1 MNAHSKRVIIENGRA
16 TGVVFAQGRDE
27 KFVLA
32 RREVILSAGAFQS
45 PQLLMLSGVGPAAHL
60 REHGVEPLVDLPG
73 VGQNLQDHLDYTL
86 IYKTK
91 SKDAVGIAPNFLMGL
106 PGAIMRFRKSGDGVL
121 TSNLAEAGGFL
132 KTEPSLEEPDVQF
145 HFVPGIVDDH
155 GRKKHIGGGY
165 SCHVCVLRP
174 KARGSVSLA
183 SSDPIA
189 SPLIDPNF
197 LGDDDDRDR
206 LLRGVKLMKRI
217 MDAPAFDEI
226 RGKQL
231 YLPEEADDNAI
242 IEDMRARSDT
252 IYHPVGTCKMG
263 TDEMAVV
270 DPQLRVRGVQCL
282 RVADA
287 SIMPTLIGGNTNAP
301 SIMIGE
307 KAADIIRG
315 RV

>member
-1 MNAHSKRVIIENGRA
+1 
-16 TGVVFAQGRDE
+16 
-27 KFVLA
+27 
-32 RREVILSAGAFQS
+32 
-45 PQLLMLSGVGPAAHL
+45 
-60 REHGVEPLVDLPG
+60 
-73 VGQNLQDHLDYTL
+73 
-86 IYKTK
+86 
-91 SKDAVGIAPNFLMGL
+91 MGL

-183 SSDPIA
+183 SADPMA
-189 SPLIDPNF
+189 PPVIDPNF
-197 LGDDDDRDR
+197 LGHDDDRDR

-217 MDAPAFDEI
+217 LDAPAFDDI
-226 RGKQL
+226 RGEQL
-231 YLPEEADDNAI
+231 YLPEDANDSAI
-242 IEDMRARSDT
+242 IDDMRARSDT

-263 TDEMAVV
+263 ADDMAVV
-270 DPQLRVRGVQCL
+270 DPQLRVRGIEGL

-287 SIMPTLIGGNTNAP
+287 SIMPTLIGGNQNAP

-307 KAADIIRG
+307 KAADIIKASTH
-315 RV
+315 